1 MEPILRGS
9 PVVWTSVVAFVLLL
23 GACDESEQGR
33 ILRHEKGTYLGKPDT
48 PLTDEQVEKLR
59 QRANLQG
66 AS

>member
-1 MEPILRGS
+1 MGPILRRNS
-9 PVVWTSVVAFVLLL
+9 VVWAAVVALVILL

-33 ILRHEKGTYLGKPDT
+33 ILRYEKGTYLGKPDT

>member
-9 PVVWTSVVAFVLLL
+9 PVAWTSVVAFVLLL
-23 GACDESEQGR
+23 GACDETEQER
-33 ILRHEKGTYLGKPDT
+33 ILRYEKGTYLGTPDT
-48 PLTDEQVEKLR
+48 PLTDDQVQKLR